1 MASDKPS
8 ATNGAPLRAWQR
20 MLSGRRLDLLNPSP
34 LDVEIED
41 IGPRRARVARP
52 WQRKKKI
59 RTTMTCVAFFSEMIF
74 CVSARIVA
82 AVLACSDPKPL
93 HLDRVRHA
101 REERAVELVLEELQV
116 CQVRQPG
123 ARPTSAL
130 SPRRAAQTSGG
141 HSQRSGVGALV
152 RDHDRVLVRPVPNK
166 D

>member
-1 MASDKPS
+1 MNQARADETPPPPPGSARPS
-8 ATNGAPLRAWQR
+8 
-20 MLSGRRLDLLNPSP
+20 RR
-34 LDVEIED
+34 
-41 IGPRRARVARP
+41 RRARVARP

-93 HLDRVRHA
+93 CTSTESGTPGKSVLSSLSLKNFRSVRSDSLAHA
-101 REERAVELVLEELQV
+101 R
-116 CQVRQPG
+116 RQRCPPAPPPEMPACG
-123 ARPTSAL
+123 TETS
-130 SPRRAAQTSGG
+130 SS